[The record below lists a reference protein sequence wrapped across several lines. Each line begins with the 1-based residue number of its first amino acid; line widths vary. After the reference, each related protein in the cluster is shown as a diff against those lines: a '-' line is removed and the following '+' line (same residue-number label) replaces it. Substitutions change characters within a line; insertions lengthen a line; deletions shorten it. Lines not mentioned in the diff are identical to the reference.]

1 MTGIPIYLAGCS
13 DFSTNGLGLL
23 LPTECTVEE
32 TANGMYEL
40 KLVHPIDD
48 DMRWT
53 LIGNGCIVKAAV
65 PARESPIYEMSAFSG
80 TEETTTTVTRG
91 LYKVKTRGSRLRL
104 RSKPN
109 TSAKILNAYY
119 PGTEVVKLA
128 DAGSSNGYSWY
139 QVSVSSGGAVGYMAA
154 NYLEYVRDVTDTITT
169 AQPVTRDAMSVQPAR
184 DQLFRI
190 YSVDTDTEAC
200 TVTASA
206 MHIFYDLAGNIVGED
221 YNPDSVS
228 ASTVAAHIFDAALNE
243 HDFELHCGAISGTVT
258 GEYGYMS
265 IPEALLDPDEGVVP
279 KANALLVRDNYD
291 VFILPDQVRDMQV
304 TVRRGKNLNGVTV
317 TMDMSGVITRIIP
330 VGRNKDGDPLYL
342 DGVRYIDSPHINDY
356 PIVYAKKIDYDVSVG
371 DGDGQFATDAEARAE
386 LRRLVQADYDDGID
400 LPSYGME
407 VDFITLID
415 TEEYANYASLQSIH
429 LFDTVSVIDELV
441 RINAKVRMT
450 AYKWDVL
457 GEQYISAT
465 LGDIQS
471 VEGTI
476 YSYNIDSVS
485 GSKLIPNSVTGAM
498 LRDVS
503 IGYAKITHAAIEQL
517 AADAL
522 TAVSAHINQLVAG
535 TIEADQLYADLAAI
549 AVAEITTANIEKAN
563 IDWAG
568 IATLSAQVAEIAKA
582 QITQANINEANID
595 WAKIDTLNA
604 VIASIAQA
612 NIAAADID
620 FAHIK
625 DLAAGTAIITQGV
638 GGKLFISRL
647 AVTEANMVSLS
658 VGELIIKGGD
668 GGFYALGVDAE
679 GNITTTMKQIGNSD
693 VEDLSINAGE
703 KLIEGSVTAAT
714 LNATDIFADSAIIRQ
729 LIAANLEVDTLWN
742 REAWMSKINGLGGSL
757 DLSANE
763 SIRMVVDSLSTEK
776 STVFRQEEQPVGAGN
791 GDLWIQPST
800 GRTWQYSCGEESAL
814 RFALTDDGQLAY
826 AYADGETAYPIVID
840 ENGMLAIDA
849 DARLLVDPDDVSG
862 VWLLV
867 SDPADPAQA
876 LDTYSGVY
884 INKDEIHLVSQKTTV
899 AVPGAN
905 GEDDVARFDAEGVH
919 AQIIE
924 ADEINSP
931 SVVATQVAATYTP
944 ANAGELTAIAENLKN
959 VCLTGNVT
967 VDASALTGGTL
978 TLRGVSGGYSLTISG
993 GTINSAEMIGC
1004 TARIV
1009 FSGVTFATSGAA
1021 ATVEASP
1028 NVLITGGALNA
1039 GTGVLATERSRVCVS
1054 SCGGVC
1060 DYAADSRG
1068 FAEVTFT
1075 GTVPGT
1081 DMPYGLAKFSDGGQI
1096 YAGARLIAKPSAEPE
1111 PEKPTVQTV
1120 TLTPTLTRTYNG
1132 SWRDGYWLW
1141 QGRYGTL
1148 GLNRGCMWFD
1158 TSAFAGK
1165 TVLSASL
1172 SLKRLSGAGS
1182 GVAVAIKIC
1191 GTTATGAS
1199 GTPAVGAQY
1208 ASVSITQG
1216 ARKSVDVTSAVQAL
1230 ANGSI
1235 RGLMLY
1241 DSSTSNLSSS
1251 NNWTACYAKLY
1262 GYDSSDRP
1270 VLTVTYQ

>member
-1 MTGIPIYLAGCS
+1 MITIYEHNEENFASMGMGALSPIAC
-13 DFSTNGLGLL
+13 D
-23 LPTECTVEE
+23 VVWEE
-32 TANGMYEL
+32 GGQYDLTL
-40 KLVHPIDD
+40 QHPIMNDGKW
-48 DMRWT
+48 MMIANERI
-53 LIGNGCIVKAAV
+53 LRV
-65 PARESPIYEMSAFSG
+65 PSPVRESPYVEFTAAEQ
-80 TEETTTTVTRG
+80 TESTISREI
-91 LYKVKTRGSRLRL
+91 YKVSTPKGGRLNL
-104 RSKPN
+104 RQGAGMN
-109 TSAKILNAYY
+109 ARILTSYK
-119 PGTEVVKLA
+119 PGTEVEKTGQSGDWTRVIVL
-128 DAGSSNGYSWY
+128 NGGKTGWMYT
-139 QVSVSSGGAVGYMAA
+139 A
-154 NYLEYVRDVTDTITT
+154 YLKYVRTETETVVTQDKPGVIIKRKQ
-169 AQPVTRDAMSVQPAR
+169 AG

-190 YSVDTDTEAC
+190 NKVDADTTKGVVNAEAQ
-200 TVTASA
+200 
-206 MHIFYDLAGNIVGED
+206 HISYDLKGVRVIGKCDLKEVPVETALSKVL
-221 YNPDSVS
+221 SM
-228 ASTVAAHIFDAALNE
+228 ASRE
-243 HDFELHCGAISGTVT
+243 SDFEIHCEISGNVT
-258 GEYGYMS
+258 GDYTNKS
-265 IPEALLDPDEGVVP
+265 ILECLRDPKIGFAAQLGARVVC
-279 KANALLVRDNYD
+279 DNFD
-291 VFILPDQVRDMQV
+291 VWLIPSETRDMGV
-304 TVRRGKNLNGVTV
+304 TLRRGKNLTGVNF
-317 TMDMSGVITRIIP
+317 ITESSDRVSRIYP
-330 VGRNKDGDPLYL
+330 VGRDKDGNPLYMS
-342 DGVRYIDSPHINDY
+342 GTKYIESP
-356 PIVYAKKIDYDVSVG
+356 YAGEFPGRDAAIEYDVKVG
-371 DGDGQFATDAEARAE
+371 EGDDEYRDNAAAQAELKKRAQEDMDSGADAEQFTMN
-386 LRRLVQADYDDGID
+386 VQFVD
-400 LPSYGME
+400 LG
-407 VDFITLID
+407 D
-415 TEEYANYASLQSIH
+415 TEEYKSYRELMIIH
-429 LFDTVSVIDELV
+429 PYDTVTVIRGDLGRREKARLNKCTWDAIVKKYKSV
-441 RINAKVRMT
+441 
-450 AYKWDVL
+450 
-457 GEQYISAT
+457 T
-465 LGDIQS
+465 LGSVQTTDTTVYSFNIASGAVGSGQIAANAVGTAQLRQASIQ
-471 VEGTI
+471 
-476 YSYNIDSVS
+476 
-485 GSKLIPNSVTGAM
+485 
-498 LRDVS
+498 
-503 IGYAKITHAAIEQL
+503 YAKISVAAIEQL

-563 IDWAG
+563 IDWAK
-568 IATLSAQVAEIAKA
+568 ITTLSAQVAEIAKA

-668 GGFYALGVDAE
+668 GGFYALGVDAD
-679 GNITTTMKQIGNSD
+679 GNITTTLKQIGNSD

-703 KLIEGSVTAAT
+703 KLIDGSVTAAT

-729 LIAANLEVDTLWN
+729 LIAENFEVDTLWN

-776 STVFRQEEQPVGAGN
+776 STVFRQEERPTGAGN

-800 GRTWQYSCGEESAL
+800 GRTWQYSSGAESTL

-826 AYADGETAYPIVID
+826 AYADSETAYPLVID

-849 DARLLVDPDDVSG
+849 GARLLVDPDDVSG
-862 VWLLV
+862 AWMLV
-867 SDPADPAQA
+867 TDPADPAQA

-905 GEDDVARFDAEGVH
+905 GEDDVARFDADGVH

-931 SVVATQVAATYTP
+931 SVVATQVAATYAP

-1096 YAGARLIAKPSAEPE
+1096 YAGARLISKPSAEPE

-1165 TVLSASL
+1165 TILSASL

-1191 GTTATGAS
+1191 GTTAAGAS

-1208 ASVSITQG
+1208 ASVSIAQG

-1262 GYDSSDRP
+1262 GYDSGDRP

>member
-1 MTGIPIYLAGCS
+1 MITVHSGWET
-13 DFSTNGLGLL
+13 DFSGLGICPLQ
-23 LPTECTVEE
+23 PTECTVEE
-32 TANGMYEL
+32 QAGGLYQLKMTHPMDDAGRWLNLTAWNIIRAPAPVRETPYINMM
-40 KLVHPIDD
+40 VH
-48 DMRWT
+48 
-53 LIGNGCIVKAAV
+53 
-65 PARESPIYEMSAFSG
+65 
-80 TEETTTTVTRG
+80 TETTVTRSI
-91 LYKVKTRGSRLRL
+91 YTVRVNTRLRL
-104 RSKPN
+104 RTKPS
-109 TSAKILNAYY
+109 TSTGVIIGRYKN
-119 PGTEVVKLA
+119 GTEVIKTGQSG
-128 DAGSSNGYSWY
+128 DWY
-139 QVSVSSGGAVGYMAA
+139 QVIVCSGGQMGWMHSGYLTFAR
-154 NYLEYVRDVTDTITT
+154 NETETVPGEDVPGKVVEPRQT
-169 AQPVTRDAMSVQPAR
+169 R

-190 YSVDTDTEAC
+190 MSVSRDDEAQMVY
-200 TVTASA
+200 VTAL
-206 MHIFYDLAGNIVGED
+206 HVFYDLTGVTVGSE
-221 YNPDSVS
+221 YSPDKVAASVAAQAIFDKAIKPHGFEIYSNNDEKISGEYTGRSIVS
-228 ASTVAAHIFDAALNE
+228 A
-243 HDFELHCGAISGTVT
+243 
-258 GEYGYMS
+258 
-265 IPEALLDPDEGVVP
+265 LLEEDGVVQQS
-279 KANALLVRDNYD
+279 KARLVRDNFD
-291 VFILPDQVRDMQV
+291 VFVLKDDVRDRGV
-304 TVRRGKNLNGVTV
+304 EIRHGKNLQGAELTIDVSDVVTSV
-317 TMDMSGVITRIIP
+317 IP
-330 VGRNKDGDPLYL
+330 VGRDKNGDPIRLSGQIYVDAENAAEL
-342 DGVRYIDSPHINDY
+342 PVVR
-356 PIVYAKKIDYDVSVG
+356 AKEIEYDVRTGS
-371 DGDGQFATDAEARAE
+371 DGFDTDDKVRAE
-386 LRRLVQADYDDGID
+386 LERLARADYTENGINLPTVGLNVSFVMLENTRQYAAIENYAALQSVHLYDIVRVISAKAGID
-400 LPSYGME
+400 ALIRVTGYTYNC
-407 VDFITLID
+407 ITRRYD
-415 TEEYANYASLQSIH
+415 
-429 LFDTVSVIDELV
+429 
-441 RINAKVRMT
+441 
-450 AYKWDVL
+450 DVTL
-457 GEQYISAT
+457 GELFELGSSISGYDISAGT
-465 LGDIQS
+465 LSGNKLIA
-471 VEGTI
+471 G
-476 YSYNIDSVS
+476 SVS
-485 GSKLIPNSVTGAM
+485 GEKVQNATIN
-498 LRDVS
+498 
-503 IGYAKITHAAIEQL
+503 YAKISVAAIEQL

-563 IDWAG
+563 IDWAR

-582 QITQANINEANID
+582 QITQANINDANID

-679 GNITTTMKQIGNSD
+679 GNITTTLKQVGNSD

-714 LNATDIFADSAIIRQ
+714 LNATDIFSDSAIIRQ

-776 STVFRQEEQPVGAGN
+776 STVYRQEEQPVGAGN

-867 SDPADPAQA
+867 SDPADPAQS
-876 LDTYSGVY
+876 LNTYSGVY
-884 INKDEIHLVSQKTTV
+884 INKDEIHLVSEKTTV

-978 TLRGVSGGYSLTISG
+978 TLRGVSGGYALTISG

-1021 ATVEASP
+1021 ATVEASQ

-1208 ASVSITQG
+1208 ASVSIAQG

-1262 GYDSSDRP
+1262 GYDSGDRP